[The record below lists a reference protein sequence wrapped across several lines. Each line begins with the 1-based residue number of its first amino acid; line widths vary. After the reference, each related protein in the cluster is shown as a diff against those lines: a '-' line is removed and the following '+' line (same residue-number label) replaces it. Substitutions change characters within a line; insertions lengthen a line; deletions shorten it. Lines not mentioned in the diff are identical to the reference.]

1 MTITPTHHRPGPAPV
16 PRDPAAPQPLSF
28 AQQRM
33 WFAEQLAPGTALQNV
48 PLAVRLTG
56 RLDTAALTEALR
68 RVVARHESLRTSFAV
83 VDATPV
89 QRIAPEAVL
98 TVDHRDL
105 SGLPE
110 AAREKALRGWLDAL
124 ATTPF
129 ELDRAPLVRVGLARL
144 GEDVHVLAATLH
156 HLVADGWSTGVLMR
170 ELSAYY
176 AALVGEGPAELPE
189 LPLQYAD
196 FAIRQRE
203 RVESGALDGALDY
216 WREHLA
222 DEDAAPLELP
232 TDRPRPEE
240 PGYRGARAR
249 RPIPGELV
257 ARVGALARSTG
268 ATPFMVLLAGYAS
281 LLGRITGRGSVVV
294 GTPIAGRN
302 QLETEQL
309 IGLFVNTLALRVDLA
324 GDPEFTELV
333 RRVRKAAIGGFA
345 HQELPFEKIVE
356 ARRPDRAS
364 HLSPLFQ
371 TMFVLQ
377 SATGDEFRLPGL
389 DVATVETDTCTARF
403 ELQLFV
409 SLRPEGWVA
418 TLEYDTDLY
427 DVATADAVLERYLT
441 LLAGAVAEPA
451 TRLSRLPVLSPA
463 DEQIA
468 LELGRST
475 AEFPVEH
482 CLHQLF
488 EEQARLRPDAVAVRC
503 AGEQISYA
511 ELDARADRLAARLRG
526 AGLGP
531 EQLVGLFLE
540 RGIDTVVAI
549 LGVLKTGAG
558 YVPMDP
564 LYPRPRL
571 ARILADA
578 RPPVVLVHESLRELL
593 PPYEGRLLDL
603 DDQDA
608 WGPDGPAAPAQ
619 AEPRPD
625 NAAYVIYTS
634 GSTGTPKG
642 VHTTHSQVVR
652 MYAAMRAATDA
663 MAFDEHDTWAL
674 FHSFA
679 FDVSV
684 VEMWGALLHG
694 GRLVIVPADT
704 IRDIESYRELV
715 CAEGVTV
722 LNQTPSAFAQLSLV
736 DAAHDPAEF
745 PVRTV
750 LFGGEALEPGAL
762 RSWFERH
769 GERGP
774 RLVNLYGI
782 TETIHVTAR
791 EITPADLALA
801 GRSPIGRPMPDQQ
814 LYVLDDLLQPV
825 PVGVTGELYVG
836 GAGLARCYFA
846 DPHKTADR
854 YVPNPFG
861 RPGERLYKS
870 GDLARISRR
879 GELEYLGRADHQVKI
894 RGYRIETAEIEA
906 RLLDHPLVHSA
917 VVVPLESATGE
928 LQLYAWATLDAESAA
943 ECTADETGAVLRSHL
958 AEQLPGYMV
967 PAAVLVLDALPLTVN
982 GKVDRR
988 ALPRPDAD
996 QAVAGIEYVAP
1007 RTDTERRVAAA
1018 WCELLGRERI
1028 GVLDNFFDLG
1038 GHSLLATQLVFRLRE
1053 EFGTELPLRTLFA
1066 VPTVAGVAE
1075 ALDGADGRTDGP
1087 DLEGDAAVLGDGI
1100 AGYPAPAAPGGTDEV
1115 LLTGATGFLGAF
1127 LLGDL
1132 LARTGAVVN
1141 CLVRAADEASGR
1153 ERIERTLRGY
1163 GLWRDGWAGRV
1174 RPVPGDLGAPR
1185 LGLSEA
1191 DHRRLVADVEAIYHC
1206 GAEVNLVFP
1215 YEKLRAAN
1223 VDGTREVLRLATA
1236 TGRAPVHLVSTVG
1249 VFAGAPEDGS
1259 VLAESAP
1266 TGPSRLL
1273 RQGYTQSK
1281 WVAEQLVFQA
1291 RKAGVP
1297 VTVHRPGRISGH
1309 SGSGACQAD
1318 DFLWRVVKGCVE
1330 AGAVPRDVD
1339 VPMNLVPV
1347 DYVSATIVE
1356 VSRRPEA
1363 LGGAYHEV
1371 NPADVSLG
1379 EIFGHLRDF
1388 GYRLELL
1395 DTDAWL
1401 ARIRAT
1407 PENSAFPLLSVFES
1421 GSEGGFGYVAFG
1433 SDRTREL
1440 LDGSGVTCH
1449 APDAE
1454 LFRTYLSYF
1463 ASTGYLP
1470 NPATAQKD
1478 FE

>member
-1 MTITPTHHRPGPAPV
+1 MTITPTNPRQALAPV
-16 PRDPAAPQPLSF
+16 PRDPAAPRPLSF

-56 RLDTAALTEALR
+56 RLDADALAGALR
-68 RVVARHESLRTSFAV
+68 RIVARHETLRTSFAV

-89 QRIAPEAVL
+89 QRVAPDTEL
-98 TVDHRDL
+98 TVDSRDFTA
-105 SGLPE
+105 LPQDGRE
-110 AAREKALRGWLDAL
+110 AALRDWLDAL

-129 ELDRAPLVRVGLARL
+129 DLDRAPLLRVGLARL
-144 GEDVHVLAATLH
+144 GEDEHVLAATLH

-170 ELSAYY
+170 ELTANYTELTGG
-176 AALVGEGPAELPE
+176 APADLPE
-189 LPLQYAD
+189 LPVQYSD
-196 FAIRQRE
+196 FAEWQRE
-203 RVESGALDGALDY
+203 RVESGGLDGALDY
-216 WREHLA
+216 WRGHLA
-222 DEDAAPLELP
+222 DEDAAPLEPP

-249 RPIPGELV
+249 RPVPGELV

-268 ATPFMVLLAGYAS
+268 ATPFMVLLAGYAG

-294 GTPIAGRN
+294 GTPIAGRTR
-302 QLETEQL
+302 LETEQL
-309 IGLFVNTLALRVDLA
+309 IGLFVNTLALRVDLS

-333 RRVRKAAIGGFA
+333 HRVRKAAIGGFA

-389 DVATVETDTCTARF
+389 DAATVETDTCTARF

-427 DVATADAVLERYLT
+427 DAATADAMLERYLG

-451 TRLSRLPVLSPA
+451 TRLSRLPVLSA
-463 DEQIA
+463 EDDRITV
-468 LELGRST
+468 ELGRAT
-475 AEFPVEH
+475 AEFPVDK
-482 CLHQLF
+482 CLHELF
-488 EEQARLRPDAVAVRC
+488 AEQAARRPDAIAVRC
-503 AGEQISYA
+503 AGEQITYA
-511 ELDARADRLAARLRG
+511 DLDARAEEVAARLRA

-571 ARILADA
+571 ARILGDA
-578 RPPVVLVHESLRELL
+578 RPRVVLVHESLRELL
-593 PPYEGRLLDL
+593 PPYEGRLLPMDDL
-603 DDQDA
+603 A
-608 WGPDGPAAPAQ
+608 SWGLDGPAPAAQ
-619 AEPRPD
+619 VRPRPD

-736 DAAHDPAEF
+736 DAAHDPAQF

-769 GERGP
+769 GEHGP

-814 LYVLDDLLQPV
+814 LYVLDELLQPV

-861 RPGERLYKS
+861 APGERLYKS
-870 GDLARISRR
+870 GDLARVSRR

-906 RLLDHPLVHSA
+906 RLLEHPQVHSA
-917 VVVPLESATGE
+917 VVLALPSATGE
-928 LQLYAWATLDAESAA
+928 LQLYAWATLDSGAEPDEAGAA
-943 ECTADETGAVLRSHL
+943 LRAHL

-967 PAAVLVLDALPLTVN
+967 PTAVTVLEALPLTVN

-988 ALPRPDAD
+988 ALTRPDTEQQDTGHA
-996 QAVAGIEYVAP
+996 YVAP
-1007 RTDTERRVAAA
+1007 RTETERRVAAA
-1018 WCELLGRERI
+1018 WSEVLGRERI
-1028 GVLDNFFDLG
+1028 GVLDSFFDLG
-1038 GHSLLATQLVFRLRE
+1038 GHSLLATRLVFRLRE

-1075 ALDGADGRTDGP
+1075 ALDGGEGRTDGP
-1087 DLEGDAAVLGDGI
+1087 DLDGDAAVLGDGI
-1100 AGYPAPAAPGGTDEV
+1100 AGYPAPAAPGGTNEV

-1132 LARTGAVVN
+1132 LTRTGAVVD
-1141 CLVRAADEASGR
+1141 CVVRAADEAAGR

-1163 GLWRDGWAGRV
+1163 GLWQDAWAERI

-1185 LGLSEA
+1185 LGLSDA
-1191 DHRRLVADVEAIYHC
+1191 DHAHLVQDVEAIYHC

-1259 VLAESAP
+1259 ALAESAP

-1281 WVAEQLVFQA
+1281 WVAEQLVFRA
-1291 RKAGVP
+1291 GELGVP

-1309 SGSGACQAD
+1309 SGTGACQAD

-1330 AGAVPRDVD
+1330 AGAIPRGVD

-1347 DYVSATIVE
+1347 DYVSATVVE
-1356 VSRRPEA
+1356 VAKRPDA
-1363 LGGAYHEV
+1363 LGGAYHAV
-1371 NPADVSLG
+1371 NPSDVSLG
-1379 EIFGHLRDF
+1379 AVFGHLRDF

-1395 DTDAWL
+1395 DTADWL

-1433 SDRTREL
+1433 SDRTRGL
-1440 LDGSGVTCH
+1440 LEGTGVRCH
-1449 APDAE
+1449 EPDAE

-1470 NPATAQKD
+1470 HPATS
-1478 FE
+1478 EIGE